1 MIGIIKRSGTI
12 GEPPHFMR
20 EGQAVVI
27 VRESLEIGTHKK
39 LYAVKDITDS
49 WEWVM
54 SEDQLEVLRI

>member
-27 VRESLEIGTHKK
+27 LRETIEIGTHHK

-49 WEWVM
+49 YEWVM